1 MEKFEKI
8 LSFFIKNQYTHIKLT
23 ISFKKNFRKLFLFS
37 FLLIPLGVMQI
48 ILSYPY
54 SAKSFN
60 NDSLEIINYIHTY
73 ICLGILIIFYLY
85 YTFNYFLIKY
95 ITINSIKMGAILLY
109 LMFII
114 IFFIPLSGLF
124 LIKNI
129 QFSTVFIYD
138 FIFIFLIVFY
148 SYYYYK
154 KWKDLIIKKYY
165 ELIKKKLENNNYF
178 FNSDEKIF
186 NFDLKEEEKDKPKLT
201 KIAEIV
207 VGFIIRFGFTIPI
220 LAVLS
225 SNGVGGNGMIYFAI
239 YLMFFIIPE
248 IMKIPAK
255 PFAIYKIL
263 KQIEKEE
270 NVTIYNGKLKTL
282 NSENK

>member
-1 MEKFEKI
+1 
-8 LSFFIKNQYTHIKLT
+8 
-23 ISFKKNFRKLFLFS
+23 
-37 FLLIPLGVMQI
+37 MQI

-73 ICLGILIIFYLY
+73 ICLGILIIFYFY
-85 YTFNYFLIKY
+85 YIFNYFLIKY

-186 NFDLKEEEKDKPKLT
+186 NFNLKEEEKDKPKLT

-239 YLMFFIIPE
+239 YLTFFIIPE

-270 NVTIYNGKLKTL
+270 NVTIYNGKFKL
-282 NSENK
+282 